1 MNFDNKT
8 LIIIGLIIIAL
19 VSFLKGQ
26 ETLGISIATGLL
38 GYLSHDIKRN
48 NYEEELKQ

>member
-8 LIIIGLIIIAL
+8 LIILGLILIAL
-19 VSFLKGQ
+19 VSFTKGE

-38 GYLSHDIKRN
+38 GYLSHDFKKTAQN
-48 NYEEELKQ
+48 VEERE